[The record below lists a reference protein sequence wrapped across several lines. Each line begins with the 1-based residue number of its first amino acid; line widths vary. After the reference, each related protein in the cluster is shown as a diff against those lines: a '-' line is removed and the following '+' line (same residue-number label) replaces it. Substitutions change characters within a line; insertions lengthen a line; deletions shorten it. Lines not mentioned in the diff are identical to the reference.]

1 MGNKTEEL
9 LANHV
14 SGQANKAMSKP
25 AHSLTFK
32 EVLEEL
38 GASGIDGLSLEDAE
52 KRLEEYGKNE
62 LDNGPGVN
70 PTKILVRQIANAM
83 MLVSSMT
90 DSFLGSFVNSK
101 RCCFWLWECLSELAA
116 ILREV
121 L

>member
-1 MGNKTEEL
+1 MGNKTAEL

-38 GASGIDGLSLEDAE
+38 GASGIDGLSPEQAE
-52 KRLEEYGKNE
+52 ERLGEYGKNE

-70 PTKILVRQIANAM
+70 PTKILIRQIANAM
-83 MLVSSMT
+83 MLVSFNVSLNVR
-90 DSFLGSFVNSK
+90 SLY
-101 RCCFWLWECLSELAA
+101 
-116 ILREV
+116 
-121 L
+121 